1 MKQYVEFNQET
12 GNIISIGPS
21 QEGNCIEIEDNL
33 ATSLKTGEK
42 KIDDFKVLL
51 NKENKK
57 YTLREIRKD
66 EELSKKFIEEQPASN
81 VIHQLS
87 ETYKLADGVNIIQ
100 DIAKGEWSV
109 KITGQT
115 KTLIEGLTK
124 TNKELKQLFYVTDK
138 NNPNILHDTLVVDL
152 NKVIEDDGTKLINFD
167 KQSAKLNISVFCRN
181 LYNEYN
187 HVIEN
192 G

>member
-1 MKQYVEFNQET
+1 MLKNALKIHKLLNKFKQICKHV
-12 GNIISIGPS
+12 I
-21 QEGNCIEIEDNL
+21 
-33 ATSLKTGEK
+33 
-42 KIDDFKVLL
+42 

-100 DIAKGEWSV
+100 DVAKGEWSV